1 MRLPLPQYAVKER
14 PISHIAEVIETSTT
28 EFLAQCLEPEDLSF
42 PVMPPFGS
50 WVKAYDEEAANQ
62 IYGVVYHATTS
73 PLDSVHRARALGLSL
88 DELREQQPQ
97 IFAMLKTE
105 FSVAIVGFVPMKV
118 GRTNSKNGDGMVLG
132 DSPPERQGQRTFYQH
147 LPPRPPQ
154 VHQAVYRCDKKEVI
168 SFTEELDWLRT
179 LLQVSGV
186 PTESLVAAAI
196 REIYNLR
203 DLDRDWLV
211 RAGRMV
217 SVLLKDDYDRL
228 TNDFVAD
235 SPLGFWFD
243 ADVRRHRNW
252 QWTCRCRAQLRAGES
267 GSVCFVVRRWQLR

>member
-1 MRLPLPQYAVKER
+1 MRLPLPQFETAKR
-14 PISHIAEVIETSTT
+14 HQDHIAEVIETSTT

-42 PVMPPFGS
+42 PAMPPFGS

-73 PLDSVHRARALGLSL
+73 PLDSVHRARALGMSL

-105 FSVAIVGFVPMKV
+105 FRVAIVGFVPMEK
-118 GRTNSKNGDGMVLG
+118 GRKNARNGDRNGMVLS
-132 DSPPERQGQRTFYQH
+132 DRIYQH

-154 VHQAVYRCDKKEVI
+154 VHQAVYRCEAQEVI
-168 SFTEELDWLRT
+168 SFTNELDWLRT
-179 LLQVSGV
+179 LLQISGV
-186 PTESLVAAAI
+186 PTESLAAAAI
-196 REIYNLR
+196 REVYNLR

-211 RAGRMV
+211 QAGRTI

-228 TNDFVAD
+228 RMIL
-235 SPLGFWFD
+235 SQIHP
-243 ADVRRHRNW
+243 
-252 QWTCRCRAQLRAGES
+252 
-267 GSVCFVVRRWQLR
+267 